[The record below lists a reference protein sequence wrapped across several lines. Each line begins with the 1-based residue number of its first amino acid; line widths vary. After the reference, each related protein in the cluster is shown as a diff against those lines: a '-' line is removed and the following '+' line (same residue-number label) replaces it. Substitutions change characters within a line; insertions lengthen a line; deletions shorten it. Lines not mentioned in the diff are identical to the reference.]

1 MRWKGISRNHTRPA
15 YILTFTS
22 KAVWGILARSY
33 CLHVKHWVRTG
44 QVSAGSVREGKEA
57 GDGIAAVV

>member
-1 MRWKGISRNHTRPA
+1 MTRNHTIPA
-15 YILTFTS
+15 YILTFIS

-33 CLHVKHWVRTG
+33 CLHVKNWVRIG
-44 QVSAGSVREGKEA
+44 QVSVGSVREGKEA